1 MTHMLKLSLMC
12 ATNDGGFLQL
22 MSHGK
27 NHSSRLRCKS
37 SNSKTSS
44 PMPSCNWMEA
54 PFVCMTLKKIAFKVD
69 NSEKWRIVSSKAMEL
84 H

>member
-27 NHSSRLRCKS
+27 NHSVHGFDAGQAIPKHR
-37 SNSKTSS
+37 
-44 PMPSCNWMEA
+44 P
-54 PFVCMTLKKIAFKVD
+54 
-69 NSEKWRIVSSKAMEL
+69 
-84 H
+84 